1 MVNNFHIEIIR
12 QFEIQKTSMETLV
25 QDYLLD
31 EEDNAQRIEFMQGQ
45 GGDVNTMMEADIAE
59 GDDLV
64 FYNKYGD

>member
-31 EEDNAQRIEFMQGQ
+31 EDDN
-45 GGDVNTMMEADIAE
+45 IASPAI
-59 GDDLV
+59 
-64 FYNKYGD
+64 

>member
-31 EEDNAQRIEFMQGQ
+31 EDDNISLNDIFRI
-45 GGDVNTMMEADIAE
+45 DIYI
-59 GDDLV
+59 GV
-64 FYNKYGD
+64 YNKVPCSQY